1 MDVTPAITV
10 VWGMEGLLGMLLL
23 FGLSLFSVLIAI
35 SMAAEARGAG
45 WRSKLTADWRPLLLI
60 AVGACGIVL
69 VVANIPS
76 LFRVQT
82 VRLTVATL
90 DVDYGD
96 ESDTY
101 IVKDITG
108 REFQAQSDVWEQLIE
123 GERVTCRATDPV
135 FVIEPTLLDCHRS
148 RESAAPRASGG
159 TAGRA
164 RAGSRGRREGGPA

>member
-1 MDVTPAITV
+1 MDTMPAITV
-10 VWGMEGLLGMLLL
+10 VWGMEGLLGMLLV

-45 WRSKLTADWRPLLLI
+45 WLGKLTADWRPPLLI
-60 AVGACGIVL
+60 AVGACGVVL

-96 ESDTY
+96 KSDTY
-101 IVKDITG
+101 TVKDIAG
-108 REFQAQSDVWEQLIE
+108 RKFQAQSDVWAQLIE
-123 GERVTCRATDPV
+123 GGRVTCRATDPV

-148 RESAAPRASGG
+148 RESAAPRASG
-159 TAGRA
+159 ARA
-164 RAGSRGRREGGPA
+164 RARR